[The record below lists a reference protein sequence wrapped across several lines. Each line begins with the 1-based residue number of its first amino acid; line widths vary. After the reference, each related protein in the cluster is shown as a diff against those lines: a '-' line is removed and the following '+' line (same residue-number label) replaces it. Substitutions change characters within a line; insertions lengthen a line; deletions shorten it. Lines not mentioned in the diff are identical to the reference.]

1 MGVQEWQLEKEQQK
15 KNRQGDFFFSVQH
28 WECLCI
34 LRRMTKTKEK
44 HKIRQSSRKGKRD

>member
-15 KNRQGDFFFSVQH
+15 KNRQGDFFFSVQD